1 MGKCEKAGC
10 QNPATRSFWLDYDT
24 VVSVCEQ
31 HYREL
36 EEERRK
42 KEEETKREEERRKAA
57 MDEARRLL
65 SLDANEINFERK
77 CVDKDDDS
85 INYVGLGKRV
95 PREVYVALVQ
105 AGAMKK
111 CFDDE
116 VNQYYYP
123 VDEAKATPILQKF
136 GFKVISLK
144 EWQERLKQAEE
155 LLKQVGLSLAYLRSE
170 WW

>member
-1 MGKCEKAGC
+1 
-10 QNPATRSFWLDYDT
+10 
-24 VVSVCEQ
+24 VSVCEQ

-36 EEERRK
+36 EEK
-42 KEEETKREEERRKAA
+42 KEMEEKGRQLQKEKEEKAIREVRQ
-57 MDEARRLL
+57 LL
-65 SLDANEINFERK
+65 TLTSSEINFEWK
-77 CVDKDDDS
+77 HIDKDDDS

-111 CFDDE
+111 CYDDE
-116 VNQYYYP
+116 VHQYYYP

-144 EWQERLKQAEE
+144 EWQERLKKAEE
-155 LLKQVGLSLAYLRSE
+155 LLKQVGETQPHLRFE